1 MYILHI
7 ETSTSICSVAL
18 SHGKDLI
25 AFEDMTDGMNHTA
38 LLVPAIERLLLSA
51 GIGTKALSAIAVS
64 SGPGSYTGLRVGSGT
79 AKAMA
84 YALNVPLIGVSSLL
98 ALARA
103 AFDQYPEAK
112 WALPMID
119 ARRKEVYTILYHRS
133 LEEKWPIRS
142 AILNEAFFK
151 EEIQAEGKIIACGD
165 GALKIGLLSALCPGL
180 QIDSKILGSARHM
193 VGPAWDA
200 YSNGETQDPLHF
212 VPYYLK
218 PPNITQ
224 SKKPGH
230 VGL

>member
-18 SHGKDLI
+18 SQDKDLI

-38 LLVPAIERLLLSA
+38 MLAPAVERILLSA
-51 GIGTKALSAIAVS
+51 GIGTKDLSAISVS

-84 YALNVPLIGVSSLL
+84 YALHVPLIGVPTLL

-103 AFDQYPEAK
+103 AFDHHPEAE

-133 LEEKWPIRS
+133 LEEKWPVRS
-142 AILNEAFFK
+142 AILDEAFFK
-151 EEIQAEGKIIACGD
+151 EEINVEGKIIACGD
-165 GALKIGLLSALCPGL
+165 GSLKIGSLSGLCPEL
-180 QIDSKILGSARHM
+180 RVESNILGSARHL
-193 VGPAWDA
+193 VSPAWDA
-200 YSNGETQDPLHF
+200 YLKEDTQNPLHF
-212 VPYYLK
+212 VPFYLK

-224 SKKPGH
+224 SKKAGH
-230 VGL
+230 AHP